1 LAAGNHVT
9 VSGVVSGGGG
19 PLTLAAETNA
29 SGLGTLT
36 LNSAVSTTNAGAIS
50 LSGHGFV
57 QAGTGTVSSSGGN
70 ITSHIV
76 TAFSVSRSISST
88 SGVIS
93 MTGGAA
99 TLNASISGGGGVSI
113 IVPSITGNAGGT
125 IMSQAKPITLTG
137 SSGAVDIIDVIDS
150 NGGNISVNAATTL
163 DLGSGF
169 MSSGGGVI
177 TLTSVG
183 NMALSGPMT
192 T

>member
-1 LAAGNHVT
+1 
-9 VSGVVSGGGG
+9 
-19 PLTLAAETNA
+19 
-29 SGLGTLT
+29 
-36 LNSAVSTTNAGAIS
+36 
-50 LSGHGFV
+50 
-57 QAGTGTVSSSGGN
+57 
-70 ITSHIV
+70 
-76 TAFSVSRSISST
+76 
-88 SGVIS
+88 